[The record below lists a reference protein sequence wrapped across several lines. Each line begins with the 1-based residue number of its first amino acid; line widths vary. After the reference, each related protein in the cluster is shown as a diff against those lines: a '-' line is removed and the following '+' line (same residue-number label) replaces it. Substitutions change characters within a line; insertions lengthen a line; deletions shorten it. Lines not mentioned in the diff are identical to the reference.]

1 MKHKKQ
7 ISTIFALALIIFLGF
22 YYGTIK
28 TVKTIVNET
37 EESTFIINETEDAPE
52 AEFSV
57 AEKLAIDAS
66 FRKEHSISI
75 VGFKFEPE
83 TLMISKG
90 ESVIW
95 INKDTRP
102 HKVVAYD
109 RTFNGDRMQPLDSYE
124 FIFNE
129 TGEYPYFDSVWP
141 KFGKGKIVVVE

>member
-7 ISTIFALALIIFLGF
+7 ISTIFVLALIIFLGF

-37 EESTFIINETEDAPE
+37 EESTLIINQTEDIQEPE
-52 AEFSV
+52 PTV
-57 AEKLAIDAS
+57 AEQLAIEAS
-66 FRKEHSISI
+66 FRKEHTISI

-83 TLMISKG
+83 TLMINKG

-95 INKDTRP
+95 VNKDTRP

-109 RTFNGDRMQPLDSYE
+109 RTFIGDRMQPLGSYE

-129 TGEYPYFDSVWP
+129 TGEYPYFDSIWP